1 MIYVEICEIVNEAYA
16 DQCELTLKRIMNI
29 N

>member
-1 MIYVEICEIVNEAYA
+1 MIYVEISEIVNEAYA